1 MRNKEAWSGRSKDP
15 GDLPQWSQVL
25 PADSLGYHSCPV
37 VCARFEPTT
46 TFSYTTIMLTRD
58 SLQNQDEITT
68 FERTY
73 YTTRDSTNDKAIIVR
88 DTSNM

>member
-1 MRNKEAWSGRSKDP
+1 M
-15 GDLPQWSQVL
+15 
-25 PADSLGYHSCPV
+25 

-68 FERTY
+68 IERTF

>member
-1 MRNKEAWSGRSKDP
+1 M
-15 GDLPQWSQVL
+15 
-25 PADSLGYHSCPV
+25 